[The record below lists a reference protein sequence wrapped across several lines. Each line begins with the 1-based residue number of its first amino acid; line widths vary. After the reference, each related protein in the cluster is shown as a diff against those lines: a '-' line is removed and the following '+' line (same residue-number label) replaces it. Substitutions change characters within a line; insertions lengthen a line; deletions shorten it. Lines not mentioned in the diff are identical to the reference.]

1 MNTLHRTLIVLFL
14 LLATTG
20 MVDAAT
26 LSLSPGTGVYA
37 VGSTFSVRVVVNT
50 QSASINATE
59 GTVKFNPNELSV
71 VSIDRSSSIFNL
83 WVTEPTFSN
92 TAGTV
97 TFSGGAPSGYTGGAG
112 TVFTMTFRSK
122 TAQASRVTM
131 SDGAVLANDGKG
143 SNVLTS
149 MGGGTYTIQAASTSP
164 EPEVIEYVAPANT
177 PASPVI
183 TSSSHGDPSLWYKET
198 SAVLN
203 WTLPAGVVTVRTLL
217 DNSPNTIPTKVYDTP
232 IRSITLEDLDQGTSY
247 FHIQF
252 RNEEGW
258 GKVTHY
264 RLAIDSVPPSEFTVT
279 HAPESNL
286 ANPSQ
291 TLQFSNATETS
302 GIARYMVRIDN
313 QEAYEYLDPE
323 SDKKIT
329 LPSLRPGY
337 HTVTIEAFDRAGN
350 SSVANYSFTIQ
361 SFERPRFTDYPT
373 EINEEVIPVLRGE
386 TRPNS
391 TVLTTIQKSGAEA
404 SIYTSAADE
413 TGIFTVVP
421 AGTFTGGVY
430 EVTAVATD
438 PFGATSEISEA
449 IRIAVQKPGYL
460 QIGSLLVNVL
470 SVLVSLIAL
479 IAALLFGASYLF
491 ARYRRYRATVKLE
504 AHEVVAIISEEF
516 SNMRSFIKTQEAEL
530 AESRKTKKLTKIEIN
545 LLTSLQEK
553 ITAAEQKISKE
564 AVDVEEVSK

>member
-1 MNTLHRTLIVLFL
+1 MNTLHRTLLALFL
-14 LLATTG
+14 LLATANIAN
-20 MVDAAT
+20 AAT
-26 LSLSPGTGVYA
+26 LSLSPSTGVYG
-37 VGSTFSVRVVVNT
+37 VGSTFIVRVVVNT

-92 TAGTV
+92 SAGTV

-122 TAQASRVTM
+122 TAQASRVTI

-177 PASPVI
+177 PAAPVI
-183 TSSSHGDPSLWYKET
+183 TSSSHSDPSLWYKET
-198 SAVLN
+198 SAILN

-217 DNSPNTIPTKVYDTP
+217 DSSPNTIPTKVYDTP
-232 IRSITLEDLDQGTSY
+232 IRSITLEDLEQGTSY

-264 RLAIDSVPPSEFTVT
+264 RLAIDSIAPSEF
-279 HAPESNL
+279 AIAQAADANP

-313 QEAYEYLDPE
+313 QDAYEYLDPE

-329 LPSLRPGY
+329 LPPLRPGY
-337 HTVTIEAFDRAGN
+337 HTVTVEAFDRAGN

-361 SFERPRFTDYPT
+361 AFERPRFTNFPT

-391 TVLTTIQKSGAEA
+391 TVVTTIKKSGAEA
-404 SIYTSAADE
+404 SIYTSAADD
-413 TGIFTVVP
+413 TGVFTVVP

-438 PFGATSEISEA
+438 PFGATSEVSEPNW
-449 IRIAVQKPGYL
+449 IAVQKPGYL
-460 QIGSLLVNVL
+460 QVGSLLVNVL

-479 IAALLFGASYLF
+479 VAALLFGATYLF
-491 ARYRRYRATVKLE
+491 ARYRRYRTAVKLE

-516 SNMRSFIKTQEAEL
+516 SSMRSFIKAQETEL

-553 ITAAEQKISKE
+553 ITAAEQKIRKE